1 MILSPAELMTL
12 RLLLKG
18 SLSERESELIH
29 RVAEEVSRQA
39 DEIKSLRL
47 LLEQAQ
53 MMISAIL
60 PEKDPKDFVEMPPG
74 IVPLEVVRPKTAE
87 ERGL

>member
-1 MILSPAELMTL
+1 
-12 RLLLKG
+12 
-18 SLSERESELIH
+18 
-29 RVAEEVSRQA
+29 
-39 DEIKSLRL
+39 L

-60 PEKDPKDFVEMPPG
+60 PEKGPKDFVEMPPG